1 MRLLVVEDEGS
12 IRSALARGLGQYG
25 HRIETASCL
34 SEARALVAKRHPEAL
49 LSDLKL
55 PDGNGLDL
63 AEEIGVPF
71 ILMTG
76 YGTFDDAVR
85 AMRLGCHDF
94 FTKPVTIKEVCRA
107 LDHLAGR
114 RAGGPTVVDAAQDGR
129 LRLTHPTASGFC
141 SQTLQSCTVAWADA
155 AQAKAAFAQLHDVV
169 PALPHRQVAAELMQ
183 TTSQGRLVV
192 NLHDDLWSAWLDATV
207 IWSQAVDCRMLLED
221 LCRRCLWTKDGA
233 LVEYGHA

>member
-12 IRSALARGLGQYG
+12 IRSALARGLGQLG

-34 SEARALVAKRHPEAL
+34 SEARALIAKRLPEVL

-63 AEEIGVPF
+63 AEELGVPF

-94 FTKPVTIKEVCRA
+94 FTKPVTIKDVCRA
-107 LDHLAGR
+107 IDHLAGR
-114 RAGGPTVVDAAQDGR
+114 RDGGPTVVDAAQDGK
-129 LRLTHPTASGFC
+129 LRLTHPSGSGFS
-141 SQTLQSCTVAWADA
+141 SQVVQTRTVSWSDAD
-155 AQAKAAFAQLHDVV
+155 QARAVFADLADVV
-169 PALPHRQVAAELMQ
+169 PALQHRQVVAELMQ
-183 TTSQGRLVV
+183 AAISGRLVV
-192 NLHDDLWSAWLDATV
+192 NLQGHLWSAWLDATV
-207 IWSQAVDCRMLLED
+207 SWVPASDCRMLLED
-221 LCRRCLWTKDGA
+221 LCRRCVWTSDGA
-233 LVEYGHA
+233 LVECGHV